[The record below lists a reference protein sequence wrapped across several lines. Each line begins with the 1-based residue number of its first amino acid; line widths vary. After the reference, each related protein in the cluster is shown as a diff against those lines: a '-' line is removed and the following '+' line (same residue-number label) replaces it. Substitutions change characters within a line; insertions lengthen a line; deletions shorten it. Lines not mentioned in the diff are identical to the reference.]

1 MAHMGLARPPLSAGI
16 VAKTIIGYGTDA
28 QKARWLEP
36 IRGGELM
43 FSLGYSEPEAG
54 SDLAALSTRARRV
67 GDRYI
72 VNGVKIWSSG
82 AHIADYL
89 WLLCRTEEHSVR
101 GAGLSLIIV
110 DLKSPNLRIRPM
122 ATLSGHYFTE
132 LTFDDVEV
140 PAEHRIGP
148 EGGAWP
154 MMSSLLAVE
163 RHVQFSPKRVR
174 RDFEQIVAWT
184 KANGLADDPVVRDR
198 LADCAVDVLEAQ
210 AHALSVL
217 ALTVADRPSALEA
230 AANKRTYTDAI
241 QKLARTAM
249 DFGCPEAVVSQS
261 VPEALWRQTLEESIG
276 GGSTEI
282 MTSIIGRQG
291 LGLKA

>member
-1 MAHMGLARPPLSAGI
+1 
-16 VAKTIIGYGTDA
+16 
-28 QKARWLEP
+28 
-36 IRGGELM
+36 M

-54 SDLAALSTRARRV
+54 SDLAALSTRATLR

-72 VNGVKIWSSG
+72 VNGVKTWSSG
-82 AHIADYL
+82 AHLSDYL
-89 WLLCRTEEHSVR
+89 WLLCRTGDQAAR
-101 GAGLSLIIV
+101 GGALSLMIV
-110 DLKSPNLRIRPM
+110 ELKSHNLRIRPM

-140 PAEHRIGP
+140 PAENRIGP
-148 EGGAWP
+148 ENGAWP

-174 RDFEQIVAWT
+174 RDFEQVVAWAA
-184 KANGLADDPVVRDR
+184 ANGAVDNPIVHDR

-217 ALTVADRPSALEA
+217 ALTVAGRPSTVEA
-230 AANKRTYTDAI
+230 ATNKRTYTDAI

-249 DFGCPEAVVSQS
+249 DFGLEGAVLVGSTPEL
-261 VPEALWRQTLEESIG
+261 LWRQVLEESIG

-282 MTSIIGRQG
+282 MTSIIARQG